1 MDKLPAL
8 KPLKLEGNLAENWRR
23 WKQRYELFMTATE
36 ASKKSGKIQSSML
49 LHLIGED
56 ALEVFNTL
64 SLVRRKTKRNQL
76 KF

>member
-36 ASKKSGKIQSSML
+36 ASKKPEKFKAPCYYILLEKTHWKCSTLLS
-49 LHLIGED
+49 LHLNFKEI
-56 ALEVFNTL
+56 
-64 SLVRRKTKRNQL
+64 
-76 KF
+76 

>member
-36 ASKKSGKIQSSML
+36 ANKIVAFSHVHTAL
-49 LHLIGED
+49 LYDCTIVHL
-56 ALEVFNTL
+56 LP
-64 SLVRRKTKRNQL
+64 
-76 KF
+76 

>member
-8 KPLKLEGNLAENWRR
+8 KPLKLEGNLARNWRR

-36 ASKKSGKIQSSML
+36 ASKKSVKIQSSML

-56 ALEVFNTL
+56 ALELFTLL

>member
-36 ASKKSGKIQSSML
+36 ASKKSAKIQSS
-49 LHLIGED
+49 
-56 ALEVFNTL
+56 VVTPYW
-64 SLVRRKTKRNQL
+64 RRRTGSVQH
-76 KF
+76 F